1 MDTKKEITFIGFARQ
16 PYTFPTHLVTLD
28 ATSALGVAAGVAG
41 LLVATRAIRGMLF
54 GVEALWRD

>member
-28 ATSALGVAAGVAG
+28 ATSALGVAAGA
-41 LLVATRAIRGMLF
+41 LVVTRAIRGMLI
-54 GVEALWRD
+54 GVEALRRD